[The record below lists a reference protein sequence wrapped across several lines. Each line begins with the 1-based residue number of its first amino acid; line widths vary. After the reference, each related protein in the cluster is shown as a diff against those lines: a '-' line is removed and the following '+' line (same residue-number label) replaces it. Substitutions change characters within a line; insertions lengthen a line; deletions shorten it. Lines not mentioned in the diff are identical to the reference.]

1 MVRSKIMSTRSSSQL
16 NFVVAPSHAAT
27 LEIASGSLSDADR
40 IMTMRSVLSRYAA
53 FDANARASMY
63 LQRVV
68 SVGFGELTLADQI
81 FVADAAAAPGLLAVL
96 FESFERCDARVRFA
110 GELATDG
117 APCAIHLEDAHVW
130 MNEDD
135 DRWYASKLI
144 ESDEPWPASA
154 SDDIA
159 VTDEIDEIG
168 AVCEVMPEQA
178 TGRARAPGRYRA
190 ARADASVGSIRR
202 RIEAVFG
209 LPEGS
214 VDLCGPDGRALRA
227 DARIATL
234 RRRWSV

>member
-1 MVRSKIMSTRSSSQL
+1 MSTRSSSQL

-81 FVADAAAAPGLLAVL
+81 FVADVAAAPGLLAVL
-96 FESFERCDARVRFA
+96 LESFESCDACVRFA

-117 APCAIHLEDAHVW
+117 AQCAIHLEDAHVW

-135 DRWYASKLI
+135 DRWYASNLI
-144 ESDEPWPASA
+144 DSDEAWPASA
-154 SDDIA
+154 SDD
-159 VTDEIDEIG
+159 IDEIG

-178 TGRARAPGRYRA
+178 TGRARSPSRYRA
-190 ARADASVGSIRR
+190 ARGDASVGSIRR